1 MTKIPG
7 PGTHNAKLE
16 YTTKEHAEK
25 TWSINKI
32 ERNPEIKPKKH
43 PGPQEYNV
51 PSKIVEKPEYSF
63 GLRPPID
70 A

>member
-1 MTKIPG
+1 MTHVPG
-7 PGTHNAKLE
+7 PGAHDANLV
-16 YTTKEHAEK
+16 YTTREHSEK
-25 TWSINKI
+25 LWSINKVD
-32 ERNPEIKPKKH
+32 RNPEAKKIKH
-43 PGPQEYNV
+43 PGPTEYNI